1 MEENYIITA
10 QDICKEFMVGG
21 QPLKVLHNVNVK
33 IRSGKLTILRGRSGS
48 GKTTL
53 LNILSS
59 LDRPTSGSV
68 FLEGEDVCKMSDT
81 KRDDI
86 RRTKE
91 GFIFQSVALI
101 STMTGYENVEFAMRV
116 AQNKMRNASQTI
128 HEWLKLVDVD
138 KRANHRPGEMSGGE
152 QQRIAIVRAMINNP
166 KVVFADEPTAEL
178 DTNTGLQVV
187 ELFKKLIEQK
197 NITVVMTTHDPNM
210 MELADCVY
218 TLEDGRIT
226 DELVR

>member
-1 MEENYIITA
+1 
-10 QDICKEFMVGG
+10 
-21 QPLKVLHNVNVK
+21 
-33 IRSGKLTILRGRSGS
+33 
-48 GKTTL
+48 
-53 LNILSS
+53 
-59 LDRPTSGSV
+59 
-68 FLEGEDVCKMSDT
+68 
-81 KRDDI
+81 
-86 RRTKE
+86 
-91 GFIFQSVALI
+91 
-101 STMTGYENVEFAMRV
+101 
-116 AQNKMRNASQTI
+116 
-128 HEWLKLVDVD
+128 
-138 KRANHRPGEMSGGE
+138 MSGGE

>member
-1 MEENYIITA
+1 MAAT
-10 QDICKEFMVGG
+10 FFVRSL
-21 QPLKVLHNVNVK
+21 QP
-33 IRSGKLTILRGRSGS
+33 
-48 GKTTL
+48 
-53 LNILSS
+53 
-59 LDRPTSGSV
+59 V
-68 FLEGEDVCKMSDT
+68 FVM
-81 KRDDI
+81 
-86 RRTKE
+86 
-91 GFIFQSVALI
+91 ALI

-226 DELVR
+226 EELVR